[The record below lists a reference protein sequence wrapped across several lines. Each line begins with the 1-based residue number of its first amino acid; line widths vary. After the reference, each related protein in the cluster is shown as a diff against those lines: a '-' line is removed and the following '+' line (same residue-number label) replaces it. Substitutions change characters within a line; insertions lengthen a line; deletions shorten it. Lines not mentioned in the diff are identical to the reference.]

1 MDKTSTSPQDQYLQ
15 VLLLKD
21 QWLLARVEEI
31 EGAPFGEPDC
41 ILVNPMLIQG
51 TDLKDWLPFADNK
64 ETVVRSSDIM
74 TFVEPSREILAK
86 YYAYKPIEP
95 EVLTE

>member
-1 MDKTSTSPQDQYLQ
+1 MLR
-15 VLLLKD
+15 LKD

-31 EGAPFGEPDC
+31 EGAQFGDPDC
-41 ILVNPMLIQG
+41 ILVNPMSIEGDQ
-51 TDLKDWLPFADNK
+51 LKDWLPFTDNK
-64 ETVVRSSDIM
+64 ETVVRSSDIL
-74 TFVEPSREILAK
+74 TFVVPGKDILSK